1 MIEVNVSKRLHTAEG
16 PLDLVFKDN
25 IEQGEFITLFG
36 PSGAGKTTLLR
47 MVAGLTTPDAGT
59 IVVNGHPWFDSTH
72 RINLSPRRRS
82 IGMVFQDYAL
92 FPNLTVAENIGLAL
106 PKEQR
111 PAGVSELLK
120 VAGLQELA
128 GRKPDKL
135 SGGQRQ
141 RVALARA
148 LALKPAI
155 LLLDEPLSALDLQM
169 RITLQDELL
178 RLQQRYQPTTLLVSH
193 DLSEVFRLSRRVIVL
208 DRGKITRSG
217 SPTNVFSQAKIS
229 NKFRFNGEV
238 VHITPSGVVYIV
250 HVLVGQDIVQVI
262 ASAQEIAALQVG
274 KRVLI
279 ASKAFNP
286 LIMPLD
292 EQAS

>member
-1 MIEVNVSKRLHTAEG
+1 MIEINVTKCLHTAEG
-16 PLDLVFKDN
+16 PMSLEFSTTID
-25 IEQGEFITLFG
+25 EGEFITLFG

-59 IVVNGHPWFDSTH
+59 IAINGQPWFDSSR
-72 RINLSPRRRS
+72 RINLTPRQRS

-106 PKEQR
+106 PKEKR
-111 PAGVSELLK
+111 NTTVNELLE

-128 GRKPDKL
+128 SRKPDKL

-169 RITLQDELL
+169 RLKLQDELM
-178 RLQQRYQPTTLLVSH
+178 RLHQRYQPTTLLVSH
-193 DLSEVFRLSRRVIVL
+193 DLSEVFRLSSRVFVL
-208 DRGKITRSG
+208 DRGDVTRSG
-217 SPTNVFSQAKIS
+217 NPTEVFSRSQLS
-229 NKFRFNGEV
+229 NKFRFTGEV
-238 VHITPSGVVYIV
+238 VHIEPSGVVGII

-262 ASAQEIAALQVG
+262 ASEREVVSLKVG

-292 EQAS
+292 EQ

>member
-1 MIEVNVSKRLHTAEG
+1 VIEIDVTKRLHTAEG
-16 PLDLVFKDN
+16 PMDLEFSGI

-47 MVAGLTTPDAGT
+47 MVAGLTPPDAGT
-59 IVVNGHPWFDSTH
+59 IVVNGQPWFDSTR
-72 RINLSPRRRS
+72 RINLSPRQRS

-106 PKEQR
+106 PKEKR
-111 PAGVSELLK
+111 STLVTELLE

-128 GRKPDKL
+128 ARKPDKL

-169 RITLQDELL
+169 RLKLQDELL
-178 RLQQRYQPTTLLVSH
+178 HLHQRYQPTTLLVSH
-193 DLSEVFRLSRRVIVL
+193 DLSEVFRLSRRVFVL
-208 DRGKITRSG
+208 DKGQVTRSG
-217 SPTNVFSQAKIS
+217 SPTEVFSHSQLS

-238 VHITPSGVVYIV
+238 VHIKPSGVVYIV

-262 ASAQEIAALQVG
+262 ASEREMATLKVG

-292 EQAS
+292 E

>member
-1 MIEVNVSKRLHTAEG
+1 MIEVNVTKCLHTAEG
-16 PLDLVFKDN
+16 PMDLVFN
-25 IEQGEFITLFG
+25 GIIEQGEFITLFG

-47 MVAGLTTPDAGT
+47 MLAGLTTPDTGT
-59 IVVNGHPWFDSTH
+59 IVVNSQTWFDSTRH
-72 RINLSPRRRS
+72 INLTPRQRS

-92 FPNLTVAENIGLAL
+92 FPNLTVAENIGIAL
-106 PKEQR
+106 TKEKR
-111 PAGVSELLK
+111 SAIVSELLEI
-120 VAGLQELA
+120 AGLQELA
-128 GRKPDKL
+128 VRKPDKL

-148 LALKPAI
+148 LALKPTI

-169 RITLQDELL
+169 RLKLQDELL
-178 RLQQRYQPTTLLVSH
+178 RLHQRYQPTTLLVSH
-193 DLSEVFRLSRRVIVL
+193 DLSEVFRLSSRVFVL
-208 DRGKITRSG
+208 DKGEVTRSG
-217 SPTNVFSQAKIS
+217 SPTEVFSNSQLS

-238 VHITPSGVVYIV
+238 VHIKPSGVVNIV

-262 ASAQEIAALQVG
+262 ASEREMAVLKVG

-292 EQAS
+292 E

>member
-1 MIEVNVSKRLHTAEG
+1 MIEINVTKRLHTAEG
-16 PLDLVFKDN
+16 PMNLEFSTTID
-25 IEQGEFITLFG
+25 EGEFITLFG

-59 IVVNGHPWFDSTH
+59 IAINGQPWFDSSR
-72 RINLSPRRRS
+72 RINLTPRQRS

-106 PKEQR
+106 PKEKR
-111 PAGVSELLK
+111 NTTVNELLE

-128 GRKPDKL
+128 SRKPDKL

-169 RITLQDELL
+169 RLKLQDELM
-178 RLQQRYQPTTLLVSH
+178 RLHQRYQPTTLLVSH
-193 DLSEVFRLSRRVIVL
+193 DLSEVFRLSSRVFVL
-208 DRGKITRSG
+208 DRGDVTRSG
-217 SPTNVFSQAKIS
+217 SPTEVFSRSQLS
-229 NKFRFNGEV
+229 NKFRFTGEV
-238 VHITPSGVVYIV
+238 VHIEPSGVVGII

-262 ASAQEIAALQVG
+262 ASEREMVSLKVG

-292 EQAS
+292 EQ

>member
-1 MIEVNVSKRLHTAEG
+1 MIEVNVTKRLHTAEG
-16 PLDLVFKDN
+16 PMDLVFKGT
-25 IEQGEFITLFG
+25 IEQGKFITLFG

-47 MVAGLTTPDAGT
+47 MVAGLATPDVGT
-59 IVVNGHPWFDSTH
+59 IVVNGHPWFDSS
-72 RINLSPRRRS
+72 RRLNLSPRQRS

-92 FPNLTVAENIGLAL
+92 FPNLTVAENIGIAL
-106 PKEQR
+106 PKEKR
-111 PAGVSELLK
+111 SAIVSELLE
-120 VAGLQELA
+120 VADLQELA

-148 LALKPAI
+148 LALKPTI

-169 RITLQDELL
+169 RLKLQDELL
-178 RLQQRYQPTTLLVSH
+178 RLHQRYQPTTLLVSH
-193 DLSEVFRLSRRVIVL
+193 DLSEVFRLSSRVFVL
-208 DRGKITRSG
+208 DRGEITRSG
-217 SPTNVFSQAKIS
+217 SPTEVFSQSKIS

-238 VHITPSGVVYIV
+238 VHIKSSGVVYIV

-262 ASAQEIAALQVG
+262 ASEREITNLKVG

-286 LIMPLD
+286 LIMPL
-292 EQAS
+292 EE

>member
-16 PLDLVFKDN
+16 PMDLVFSGT
-25 IEQGEFITLFG
+25 IEEGEFTTLFG

-47 MVAGLTTPDAGT
+47 MVAGLTTPDSGT
-59 IVVNGHPWFDSTH
+59 IVVDGQPWFDSAR

-106 PKEQR
+106 PKQQR
-111 PAGVSELLK
+111 SAIVSELLE

-148 LALKPAI
+148 LALKPTI

-169 RITLQDELL
+169 RLKLQDELQ
-178 RLQQRYQPTTLLVSH
+178 RLHQRYQPTTLLVSH
-193 DLSEVFRLSRRVIVL
+193 DLSEVFRLSRRVFVL
-208 DRGKITRSG
+208 DKGKVTRSG
-217 SPTNVFSQAKIS
+217 SPTEVFSQSKIS

-238 VHITPSGVVYIV
+238 VHIKPSGVVYIV

-262 ASAQEIAALQVG
+262 ASEREMTTLKVG

-292 EQAS
+292 E

>member
-1 MIEVNVSKRLHTAEG
+1 MITIDVKKRLHTAEG
-16 PLDLVFKDN
+16 PMDLEFCATV
-25 IEQGEFITLFG
+25 EQGEFTTLFG

-47 MVAGLTTPDAGT
+47 MVAGLMTPDAGQ
-59 IVVNGHPWFDSTH
+59 ISVAGQLWFDSTK
-72 RINLSPRRRS
+72 RINLTPRQRS

-92 FPNLTVAENIGLAL
+92 FPNLSVASNIGLAL
-106 PKEQR
+106 PKEKR
-111 PAGVSELLK
+111 STIVSELLD

-148 LALKPAI
+148 LALKPTI

-169 RITLQDELL
+169 RLKLQDELL
-178 RLQQRYQPTTLLVSH
+178 RLHQRYQPTTLLVSH
-193 DLSEVFRLSRRVIVL
+193 DMSEVFRLSQRVFVL
-208 DRGKITRSG
+208 NKGQLVRSG
-217 SPTNVFSQAKIS
+217 KPTEVFSNSQIS
-229 NKFRFNGEV
+229 NKFRFSGEI
-238 VHITPSGVVYIV
+238 VHIEPSGVVSIV
-250 HVLVGQDIVQVI
+250 HVLVGQDIVQVV
-262 ASAQEIAALQVG
+262 ASEQEMADLSVG

-286 LIMPLD
+286 LIMPLQD
-292 EQAS
+292 G

>member
-1 MIEVNVSKRLHTAEG
+1 MIEIAVSKRLHTAEG
-16 PLDLVFKDN
+16 PMDLLFNGIIGK
-25 IEQGEFITLFG
+25 GEFITLFG

-47 MVAGLTTPDAGT
+47 MVAGLTLPDAGA
-59 IVVNGHPWFDSTH
+59 IVVNGQAWFDSTR
-72 RINLSPRRRS
+72 RINLSPRQRS

-92 FPNLTVAENIGLAL
+92 FPNLTVAENIGIAL
-106 PKEQR
+106 PKEKR
-111 PAGVSELLK
+111 STIVSELLE

-169 RITLQDELL
+169 RLKLQDELL
-178 RLQQRYQPTTLLVSH
+178 YLHQRYQPTTLLVSH
-193 DLSEVFRLSRRVIVL
+193 DLSEVFRLSRRVFVL
-208 DRGKITRSG
+208 DRGEVTRSG
-217 SPTNVFSQAKIS
+217 SPTEVFSQSKIS

-238 VHITPSGVVYIV
+238 VHIKPSGVVYIV
-250 HVLVGQDIVQVI
+250 HVLVGQDVVQVI
-262 ASAQEIAALQVG
+262 ASEQERASLTVG

-286 LIMPLD
+286 LIMTL
-292 EQAS
+292 EE